1 MKRKIITFVCSIW
14 IVLFCTQNVT
24 VAYAQEPEN
33 PVAVE
38 TETATETDALVLE
51 DSVEVYARNVTI
63 QSIEKTDMGRYAIV
77 GVPNT
82 LSVDVTYRWQAYDFA
97 KGTWTMFHDWDTA
110 TCVFWEPEH
119 AGDYYLYVEAM
130 VGGTIVAQRA
140 ELKYFSGCVTTLGAI
155 DYKCG
160 ADGCT
165 YNVAYNT
172 NDSELQF
179 RWQAYDVAN
188 GAWYTIRNWSKDS
201 AGRWIP
207 EHAGDYF
214 LYVEAKGGDGAVT
227 SELLVCH
234 VDEARITSF
243 IQSCTSGFVNE
254 IVVMAGTYTDP
265 TNTIGRQRY
274 LVFDGTYWTELGAY
288 QGQGLWNPSQEGQYL
303 LCYEIYDKKGVR
315 VAQQFKQFQ
324 IERPFV
330 NLSDIKETHT
340 MGLDFHFSI
349 DVDTNDPGIH
359 YRWQYYDIENNAWHV
374 IEDYPGGTKLDWT
387 PEREGYYWVTLEAM
401 LRDGTVKSVT
411 KGVVANRILS
421 EEEKMRTLANSYASN
436 TNYLILVNG
445 ATHKVG
451 IFNGSQGN
459 WTMIAY
465 WDCSDGKTSTPTVR
479 GQFTVA
485 AKGYYFDS
493 GDARCFY
500 YTQFYGDYLFHS
512 VLYDKKTGK
521 LADGRLGMGL
531 SHGCVRLQIDN
542 AKWIYDNIP
551 AGTKVVV
558 YN

>member
-1 MKRKIITFVCSIW
+1 
-14 IVLFCTQNVT
+14 
-24 VAYAQEPEN
+24 
-33 PVAVE
+33 
-38 TETATETDALVLE
+38 
-51 DSVEVYARNVTI
+51 
-63 QSIEKTDMGRYAIV
+63 
-77 GVPNT
+77 
-82 LSVDVTYRWQAYDFA
+82 
-97 KGTWTMFHDWDTA
+97 
-110 TCVFWEPEH
+110 
-119 AGDYYLYVEAM
+119 
-130 VGGTIVAQRA
+130 
-140 ELKYFSGCVTTLGAI
+140 
-155 DYKCG
+155 
-160 ADGCT
+160 
-165 YNVAYNT
+165 
-172 NDSELQF
+172 
-179 RWQAYDVAN
+179 
-188 GAWYTIRNWSKDS
+188 
-201 AGRWIP
+201 
-207 EHAGDYF
+207 
-214 LYVEAKGGDGAVT
+214 
-227 SELLVCH
+227 
-234 VDEARITSF
+234 
-243 IQSCTSGFVNE
+243 
-254 IVVMAGTYTDP
+254 
-265 TNTIGRQRY
+265 
-274 LVFDGTYWTELGAY
+274 
-288 QGQGLWNPSQEGQYL
+288 
-303 LCYEIYDKKGVR
+303 
-315 VAQQFKQFQ
+315 
-324 IERPFV
+324 
-330 NLSDIKETHT
+330 

-359 YRWQYYDIENNAWHV
+359 YRWQYYDIENNAWHL

-411 KGVVANRILS
+411 KGVVANRISS
-421 EEEKMRTLANSYASN
+421 EEEKMRTLANSYASK

-451 IFNGSQGN
+451 IFKGSQGN

-551 AGTKVVV
+551 TGTKVVV